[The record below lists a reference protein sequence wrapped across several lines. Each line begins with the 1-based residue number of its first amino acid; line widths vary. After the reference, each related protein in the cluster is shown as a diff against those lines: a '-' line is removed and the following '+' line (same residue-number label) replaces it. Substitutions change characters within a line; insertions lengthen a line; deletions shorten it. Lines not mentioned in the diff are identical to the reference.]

1 VAVAVEQLPPEETV
15 QAAEVPP
22 EEVVGDVN
30 SPRTEASV
38 ESAVEAPKKKS
49 FVRRLRKSILGY

>member
-30 SPRTEASV
+30 SPSTAKSSV
-38 ESAVEAPKKKS
+38 GK
-49 FVRRLRKSILGY
+49 